1 MEKGPSIP
9 RSELE
14 EVEEDEMKSR
24 IARVS
29 IHQTAKTLAFIYG
42 LLALIILPVVVLI
55 SMNQPPVDE
64 TVPWIVWI
72 FFPPLYAAAAYVGF
86 AILLAIYNF
95 IAKRSGG
102 VELEMESVETPSV
115 I

>member
-1 MEKGPSIP
+1 
-9 RSELE
+9 
-14 EVEEDEMKSR
+14 MKSR

-42 LLALIILPVVVLI
+42 LLALIILPVIILV

-64 TVPWIVWI
+64 TVPWIFWI
-72 FFPPLYAAAAYVGF
+72 FFPPLYACAAYVGF
-86 AILLAIYNF
+86 AILLSIYNF
-95 IAKRSGG
+95 VAKRSGG
-102 VELEMESVETPSV
+102 VEFETESVEAPSA